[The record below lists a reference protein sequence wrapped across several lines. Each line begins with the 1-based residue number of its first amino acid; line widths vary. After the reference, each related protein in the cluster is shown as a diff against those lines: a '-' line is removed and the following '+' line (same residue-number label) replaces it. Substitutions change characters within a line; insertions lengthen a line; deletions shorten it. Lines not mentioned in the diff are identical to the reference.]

1 MLPDPG
7 GQAANHSNKCCY
19 AMTEC
24 TRAGGGGLHVVAA
37 NEHDEHAAAQE
48 AMAMAAAGMHPN
60 IVRYHCAWME
70 DAAQPG
76 EHHVYILMEAC
87 ADSLVG
93 QRVVSRAPM
102 REPELL
108 DLLRQARTC
117 QPSCHT
123 SGAPIG

>member
-1 MLPDPG
+1 
-7 GQAANHSNKCCY
+7 
-19 AMTEC
+19 
-24 TRAGGGGLHVVAA
+24 
-37 NEHDEHAAAQE
+37 
-48 AMAMAAAGMHPN
+48 MAAAGTHPH

-93 QRVVSRAPM
+93 QRVVSQAPM

-108 DLLRQARTC
+108 DLLRQARSC
-117 QPSCHT
+117 QPICPHRAQHTLCTQNACSCRLAGRIVLVWTPHAHEAELLRAT
-123 SGAPIG
+123 LGMAS